1 MSFARF
7 GQFQNHLEFCH
18 NPVMDYVEQFNFN
31 LLTLWN
37 LNRNTY
43 EPILLISSFLF
54 NIRRPITIMY
64 TKVSPR
70 HSLDTFCKTERV
82 FHYKGVV
89 FLVRYNSNHR
99 FHNGSY
105 WVWGG
110 LQCKVAGGVT
120 WVQERLS
127 DSRKTWLKTNTFK
140 KIIQLFYGH
149 PVLWEVRTS
158 IIHLFFSR
166 GSYKQFWMFLESEN
180 FLKGCDGEQFT
191 DWGIFQRRQL
201 MMMS

>member
-1 MSFARF
+1 MSNSSTSISWLC
-7 GQFQNHLEFCH
+7 GIWIGTH
-18 NPVMDYVEQFNFN
+18 MN
-31 LLTLWN
+31 LT
-37 LNRNTY
+37 
-43 EPILLISSFLF
+43 LLISSFLF
-54 NIRRPITIMY
+54 NIRRPIAIMY

-82 FHYKGVV
+82 FHYKRV
-89 FLVRYNSNHR
+89 
-99 FHNGSY
+99 
-105 WVWGG
+105 
-110 LQCKVAGGVT
+110 VAGGVT

-140 KIIQLFYGH
+140 KIIQLFYNY